1 MTPATIIFLNGTSSA
16 GKTSLVTA
24 LQATLNEPYLTFSA
38 DLRKPMLPPFRGGL
52 GWSVPTILDNLR
64 AGYYDCLV
72 SMATTGNYVIADQA
86 MEEPAWVFACAE
98 ALKETRAYFI
108 GVRCD
113 LEVALQREQA
123 RGDRTI
129 GLVAEQ
135 FNTVHQ
141 VGMYDLEVDTSQNT
155 PEACAEQIKAYVYT
169 HEPVAFE
176 QILKKGLSA
185 QSNP

>member
-1 MTPATIIFLNGTSSA
+1 MMPPTILFLNGTSSA
-16 GKTSLVTA
+16 GKTSLVAA

-38 DLRKPMLPPFRGGL
+38 DLRKPMLPPFREGL

-64 AGYYDCLV
+64 SGYYDCLV
-72 SMATTGNYVIADQA
+72 SMVATGNYVIADQA

-141 VGMYDLEVDTSQNT
+141 VGIYDLEVDTSQNT
-155 PEACAEQIKAYVYT
+155 PEACAEQIKAYVAA
-169 HEPVAFE
+169 HEPVAFSR
-176 QILKKGLSA
+176 LRVMGTKSK
-185 QSNP
+185 